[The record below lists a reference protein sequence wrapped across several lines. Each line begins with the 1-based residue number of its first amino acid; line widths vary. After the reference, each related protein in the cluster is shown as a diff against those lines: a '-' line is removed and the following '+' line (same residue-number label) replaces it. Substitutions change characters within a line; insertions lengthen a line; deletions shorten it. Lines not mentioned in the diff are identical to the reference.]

1 MTSEQP
7 QQGLG
12 LREEKESKQ
21 KPYRKADKT
30 EHKVK
35 SLLFLGLNLNH
46 RSRTAF
52 CGNEIV
58 EVIK

>member
-1 MTSEQP
+1 MSSHSK
-7 QQGLG
+7 GWG
-12 LREEKESKQ
+12 YEKK
-21 KPYRKADKT
+21 KKANKN
-30 EHKVK
+30 HIGKLIRQNIK
-35 SLLFLGLNLNH
+35 LSLLFLGLNLNH